1 MNWIKNYVGNLHIV
15 HNGRYRG
22 DCPLCGRVNTFRVTD
37 TGFDSLAQRLEQLD
51 NAFSQ
56 GNFNTLRDGT
66 IDWSDPEN
74 ITEFFNIVD
83 GCTDYLR
90 GIHVYNT
97 LLREFGRKW
106 VDFCKYDWGERL
118 VEDYG
123 VASNYS
129 DYEED

>member
-1 MNWIKNYVGNLHIV
+1 MREYQTL
-15 HNGRYRG
+15 
-22 DCPLCGRVNTFRVTD
+22 VNDTD
-37 TGFDSLAQRLEQLD
+37 FEALGQRLEQLD

-97 LLREFGRKW
+97 LLREFGRRW

>member
-1 MNWIKNYVGNLHIV
+1 MHLPLKNAEYQSADADYIATVANADQLLRDYEALVI
-15 HNGRYRG
+15 
-22 DCPLCGRVNTFRVTD
+22 D
-37 TGFDSLAQRLEQLD
+37 TGFDSLAKRLEELD

-97 LLREFGRKW
+97 RI
-106 VDFCKYDWGERL
+106 
-118 VEDYG
+118 
-123 VASNYS
+123 A
-129 DYEED
+129 